1 MTNDDLCT
9 TKDDLDSTLQS
20 AESQLCLARFALYQ
34 VIQSATLAE
43 GEDSDSPIATYNV
56 EREYM
61 DVLVGAS
68 EMIWSLCDRLHE
80 VLKAY

>member
-1 MTNDDLCT
+1 MTDNTIDDA
-9 TKDDLDSTLQS
+9 LQS
-20 AESQLCLARFALYQ
+20 AESQLCLARFAMFQ

-43 GEDSDSPIATYNV
+43 GEDSDSPTATYNV